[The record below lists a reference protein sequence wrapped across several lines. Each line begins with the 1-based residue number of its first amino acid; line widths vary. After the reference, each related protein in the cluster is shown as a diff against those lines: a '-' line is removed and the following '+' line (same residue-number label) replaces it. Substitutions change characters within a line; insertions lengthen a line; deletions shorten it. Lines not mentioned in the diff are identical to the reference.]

1 MILLNHEE
9 PSFFR
14 IDKDLVKRYKRE
26 GDLCLISI
34 RHEMTKQLVS
44 YKVYFDL
51 QKINNMFYRI
61 IKGLYRS
68 EYDNIS
74 QFQND
79 YSEFEKRCKT
89 YIKNCNGELPEL
101 VHDSIMKDINS
112 LQLLMQKLKTICIDF
127 CQQEENSK

>member
-1 MILLNHEE
+1 MILLNQEE
-9 PSFFR
+9 STFFK

-26 GDLCLISI
+26 GDIYLIAI
-34 RHEMTKQLVS
+34 KHEMTKQLVS

-61 IKGLYRS
+61 IKSLYRS
-68 EYDNIS
+68 EYYNLS
-74 QFQND
+74 QFEND

-89 YIKNCNGELPEL
+89 YIKNCNGELPET
-101 VHDSIMKDINS
+101 VYDCVIKNINR

-127 CQQEENSK
+127 CQQEETNK